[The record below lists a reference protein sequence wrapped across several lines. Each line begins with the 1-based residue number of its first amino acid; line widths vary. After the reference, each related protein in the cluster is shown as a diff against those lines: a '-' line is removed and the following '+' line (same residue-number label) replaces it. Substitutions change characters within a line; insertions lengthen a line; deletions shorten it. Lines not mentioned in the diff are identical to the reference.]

1 MSATLSDFGGGGR
14 GGLDAG
20 DLPDGPDP
28 AAAPAVPKPRR
39 REGGGAGRMPPGLRL
54 RDHGVTPLFFAT
66 ALLLTVTSQLATLCF
81 ILMILHMAD
90 GVVETQNTD
99 TIYAFALV
107 FLFLGLVSA
116 MSVHFRWQM
125 VAAAAERLGLRLQA
139 LTLQAAVRT
148 AVQRDAVEG
157 ASLLQDIATV
167 QAFMRSQQPMALF
180 DVVIGI
186 LALGLMFYLDTAL
199 GLISVAGILAVIGI
213 GVLLVWATR
222 GLAREARKRLTQT
235 SSELGGQLVHPDLM
249 RGLGMLKATMLRWQ
263 PRYGAALAGIDRVK
277 GRSFGLS
284 SIEEIVVALYT
295 MAVKVVVCLLIFQ
308 HIGTLGML
316 VAAMLISHMVVMPF
330 GRLAKS
336 WFAWSFAGQSWRRI
350 RDALQDYEEP
360 DPQPADPSAPPG
372 LLIED
377 LHFHPPGRRTPIIG
391 ALTLRLAPGTIATV
405 EGPNGVGKSTLV
417 RLVLGLLRPT
427 SGRVRLDGQDSWYA
441 DRTEFGRRVGYLPQ
455 DVQLLDAPVLQNI
468 GRGAPD
474 APPEAVVEAARAA
487 GAHEMI
493 GRLLLGYQTPSG
505 ATSGLSAGQRRLV
518 GLARALYGR
527 PRLIVLDEPEV
538 GLDGYARVAM
548 RAAVRDVRAR
558 GGVVLIV
565 THESETWRDIAD
577 LRLLL
582 APDGHWRVQPAAG
595 EPGSAAED
603 EGRHPGEV
611 RIASLH

>member
-1 MSATLSDFGGGGR
+1 MSATVSEFGSGTA
-14 GGLDAG
+14 AG
-20 DLPDGPDP
+20 PSPEDIPDGPS
-28 AAAPAVPKPRR
+28 AAPRTARRERR
-39 REGGGAGRMPPGLRL
+39 RTGRMPPGLRL
-54 RDHGVTPLFFAT
+54 RDHGVTPLFCFT
-66 ALLLTVTSQLATLCF
+66 ALLLTACSQLATLCF

-90 GVVETQNTD
+90 GVVETQNSD

-107 FLFLGLVSA
+107 YLFLAFVSA
-116 MSVHFRWQM
+116 MSLVYRWQM
-125 VAAAAERLGLRLQA
+125 VGAVAERFGLRVQA
-139 LTLQAAVRT
+139 LALQAAVRT

-180 DVVIGI
+180 DVLIGFM
-186 LALGLMFYLDTAL
+186 ALGLMFYLDTSL
-199 GLISVAGILAVIGI
+199 GIISVIGIVAVVGI
-213 GVLLVWATR
+213 GVLLIWATR
-222 GLAREARKRLTQT
+222 DLMRESRQRLSQT

-249 RGLGMLKATMLRWQ
+249 RGLGMLKSTMLRWQ
-263 PRYGAALAGIDRVK
+263 PRYGGALGAVDRVK
-277 GRSFGLS
+277 GRYSGLS
-284 SIEEIVVALYT
+284 SIEELVVGFYT
-295 MAVKVVVCLLIFQ
+295 MGVKVVAVLLIFQ

-316 VAAMLISHMVVMPF
+316 VATMLTAHLVVMPF

-336 WFAWSFAGQSWRRI
+336 WFAWSFASQSWQRI

-360 DPQPADPSAPPG
+360 DARPVDPSAPAG

-377 LHFHPPGRRTPIIG
+377 LHFHPEGRPTPIIG
-391 ALTLRLAPGTIATV
+391 SLTLRLAPGTVVTV

-417 RLVLGLLRPT
+417 RLVLGLLKPS
-427 SGRVRLDGQDSWYA
+427 SGQVRLDGQDSWYA

-474 APPEAVVEAARAA
+474 APPEMVVAAARAA

-493 GRLLLGYQTPSG
+493 GRLPLGYQTPSG
-505 ATSGLSAGQRRLV
+505 PTSGLSAGQRRLV
-518 GLARALYGR
+518 GLARALYAD

-548 RAAVRDVRAR
+548 RTAVKDARSR

-577 LRLLL
+577 LRLQL
-582 APDGHWRVQPAAG
+582 APAGRWKVRPARGEGAEA
-595 EPGSAAED
+595 EPGEADGPA
-603 EGRHPGEV
+603 GEV
-611 RIASLH
+611 RIAALH